1 MLPRAHHR
9 GRARARGEGGAG
21 KLIPALLA
29 CARPGL
35 RLGILA
41 SLVRRLRA
49 RADDDVP
56 YRAKAIVAVVHDQ
69 IHRGVD
75 RAPVRLG
82 DTQGSRDPVE
92 AFGEPDAYGFP
103 VLVDVVDLRVA
114 GVVEPDVVEDKA
126 LREAEPAVER
136 AAQLLYRVAQ
146 PLGVGAELV
155 VAFFPGKR
163 LVA

>member
-41 SLVRRLRA
+41 SLVRGLRA
-49 RADDDVP
+49 RAAGDVP

-82 DTQGSRDPVE
+82 ETQGSRDPVE
-92 AFGEPDAYGFP
+92 AFGELDSYGFP
-103 VLVDVVDLRVA
+103 VLVDVLERRVA
-114 GVVEPDVVEDKA
+114 DVVEADMIENQA
-126 LREAEPAVER
+126 LRE
-136 AAQLLYRVAQ
+136 
-146 PLGVGAELV
+146 
-155 VAFFPGKR
+155 
-163 LVA
+163 